1 MRSLVFD
8 ACIGTQRK
16 VEIGFTE
23 QSADENRIAMS
34 SEYYDYWREGH

>member
-1 MRSLVFD
+1 MRRLRSLIFD
-8 ACIGTQRK
+8 ACIDTQEK

-34 SEYYDYWREGH
+34 KSEYYDY